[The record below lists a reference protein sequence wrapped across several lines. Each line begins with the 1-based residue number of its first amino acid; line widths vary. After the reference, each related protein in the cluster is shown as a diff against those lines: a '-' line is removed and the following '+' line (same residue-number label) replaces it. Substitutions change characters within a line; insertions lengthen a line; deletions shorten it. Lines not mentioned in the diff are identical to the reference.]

1 MTVRLPADLRGLEL
15 VVTRRLEGLLQGDH
29 RGLLPGPG
37 YEPGDARV
45 YEPGDDVRRIDWN
58 VTARTSRL
66 HVRDTVADR
75 ELELIL
81 AVDRSASMAF
91 GTAGPKEDVALAAA
105 ATFGFLAQRGGNRIG
120 AATLEPGGRVGWLRP
135 RAGRDHFLGL
145 LSRLARPVAREGSG
159 PGRLDAALARV
170 ARLARRR
177 GMVVVVSDFLD
188 PGPWERSLRQVAAR
202 HETVAVEVVDP
213 WEVELPAMGVVT
225 FSDPETGR
233 RRTVDTA
240 RLGRRYREEAKRRTS
255 DVHRRILRSG
265 AHHLRLRTDRDWLRD
280 VLSFA
285 VDRRRAARTV
295 GRQM

>member
-105 ATFGFLAQRGGNRIG
+105 ATFGFLAQRGGNRVG
-120 AATLEPGGRVGWLRP
+120 AATLEPDGRVGWLRP

-145 LSRLARPVAREGSG
+145 LSRLARPVARDGGGS
-159 PGRLDAALARV
+159 GRLDAALARV

-213 WEVELPAMGVVT
+213 WEMELPAMGVVT

-240 RLGRRYREEAKRRTS
+240 RLGGRYREEAKRRTS
-255 DVHRRILRSG
+255 DVRRRILRSG
-265 AHHLRLRTDRDWLRD
+265 AHHLRLRTGRDWLRD

-285 VDRRRAARTV
+285 VDRRRAARAV

>member
-159 PGRLDAALARV
+159 PGRLDAGL
-170 ARLARRR
+170 
-177 GMVVVVSDFLD
+177 
-188 PGPWERSLRQVAAR
+188 WERSLRQVAAR